1 LDVDI
6 IKNVSH
12 VYTNDYIRQSEALG
26 PIKGM
31 TQGINFEKWLVRYP
45 WDTGNKWSAFAGFPD
60 NTRLS
65 FKLIKRAM
73 IAYW

>member
-1 LDVDI
+1 LDIDI

-26 PIKGM
+26 SIKGM
-31 TQGINFEKWLVRYP
+31 TRGINFEKWLVREIRA
-45 WDTGNKWSAFAGFPD
+45 TSEVCIAGFPD

-73 IAYW
+73 IAY